1 MLRFELNV
9 VFIVTRMSGLMRN
22 MTLSDEDDCLLMMCT
37 RARLSICRII
47 FLFRSALAQ
56 MVNAKTMGTYS

>member
-1 MLRFELNV
+1 
-9 VFIVTRMSGLMRN
+9 MRN

-56 MVNAKTMGTYS
+56 MVNAKTMGTNSKNVMS